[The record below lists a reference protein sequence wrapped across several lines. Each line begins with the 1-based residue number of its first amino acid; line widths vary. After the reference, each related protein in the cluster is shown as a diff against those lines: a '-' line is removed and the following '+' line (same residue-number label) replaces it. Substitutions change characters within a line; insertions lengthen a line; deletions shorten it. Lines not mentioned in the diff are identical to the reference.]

1 LGLSTEGAQLCPSA
15 GFETIAPVRALR
27 PGVGIGALTLAGSL
41 LGCGGGGP
49 SGLPPPGIMPAP
61 ESCATVAPC
70 GGDLTGT
77 WKVLGGCL
85 TPAELDTG
93 GCTQI
98 QLLTLSF
105 RGTVTFNP
113 DMTFTT
119 TDFTEDRAEIDT
131 TPVSCWAG
139 YQDMNRTCAEE
150 DQILK
155 ANVSH
160 GVLLT
165 YANCTGSTTCACTI
179 AATGQ
184 TVFGDSGTYSLQGS
198 LINFTSASGAD
209 SYEGLSYCV
218 QDGLLHLTV
227 AATSVDSTGAQT
239 TTVYSDIVAQKQ

>member
-1 LGLSTEGAQLCPSA
+1 LRRSA
-15 GFETIAPVRALR
+15 GFETIVPVKAVR
-27 PGVGIGALTLAGSL
+27 PGVGIGTLTLAGAL
-41 LGCGGGGP
+41 LGCGGGGAN
-49 SGLPPPGIMPAP
+49 GLPPAGIMPAP

-85 TPAELDTG
+85 TPAELAPE

-98 QLLTLSF
+98 QLLTLNF
-105 RGTVTFNP
+105 RGTVTFNA

-119 TDFTEDRAEIDT
+119 MDFTEDRAEIDT

-139 YQDMNRTCAEE
+139 YPDMNRTCADE

-155 ANVSH
+155 SNVSH

-184 TVFGDSGTYSLQGS
+184 TVFGDAGTYSLEGS
-198 LINFTSASGAD
+198 LINFTSVSGAD
-209 SYEGLSYCV
+209 SYEGFSYCV
-218 QDGLLHLTV
+218 QGDLLHLTV
-227 AATSVDSTGAQT
+227 TGTSVDSTGAQT
-239 TTVYSDIVAQKQ
+239 TVIYSDIVAQKQ